1 MQLTNTLTRAKEEFK
16 PLKQDKIKIY
26 YCGPT
31 PYNYAHIGNLRAY
44 LFSDMVIRTLRF
56 LGYKAETTMNITDID
71 DKTIRDSQKE
81 RVDLMTFTQKY
92 TKFFLDDLEK
102 LRIKKAD
109 NISPISQL
117 IPEMVEIINW
127 LLTKWY
133 AYLADD
139 GSIYYSISKFKN
151 YGQLAHLDFAWMK
164 SSVRINNDEYEKD
177 EVADFALW
185 KAYNEQKD
193 WPNKWEG
200 KFIIPSPLT
209 PLPEGEGNKE
219 ITIWWRPGWHIECS
233 ACNLK
238 FFGPQIDLHMGGID
252 NIFPHH
258 QNEIAQSEAYTGKV
272 FSKYWMHNW
281 HVLVNNKKMSKS
293 AHNFY
298 TLLDVEEKMKSEASL
313 DLIHRW
319 YRFMSYGAKYS
330 DSFNFTFDK
339 LRQAITN
346 IRSFDEVFKRIKN
359 YKPKTGKTTK
369 EVSQNLQNYITDYI
383 SALEDDFNTVEALVP
398 VFEFVK
404 YINSG
409 IDNNSLNSGEIEATI
424 WVFKTFNEV
433 LDIFDFNIFQANE
446 EIPTEILD
454 LLNARNKAKTEK
466 NYNLSDEIRD
476 KITNLWYKIID
487 DKQGSRAEKI

>member
-1 MQLTNTLTRAKEEFK
+1 MQLTNTLTRLKEELK

-44 LFSDMVIRTLRF
+44 LFSDMVVRTLRF

-71 DKTIRDSQKE
+71 DKTIRDSQSQW
-81 RVDLMTFTQKY
+81 VDLKTFTEKY
-92 TKFFLDDLEK
+92 TKLFFDDLEK
-102 LRIKKAD
+102 LKIKKAD
-109 NISPISQL
+109 NISAISL
-117 IPEMVEIINW
+117 LVPEMIKIING
-127 LLTKWY
+127 LLAKWY
-133 AYLADD
+133 AYLATD

-151 YGQLAHLDFAWMK
+151 YWQLAHLDFTWMK
-164 SSVRINNDEYEKD
+164 ESVRIDNDEYEKD
-177 EVADFALW
+177 QAADFVLW

-193 WPNKWEG
+193 WPNKWEW
-200 KFIIPSPLT
+200 KFVINWEEKIIS
-209 PLPEGEGNKE
+209 G
-219 ITIWWRPGWHIECS
+219 RPGWHIECS

-238 FFGPQIDLHMGGID
+238 FFGPQIDIHMWGID

-258 QNEIAQSEAYTGKV
+258 QNEIAQTESFTGKT
-272 FSKYWMHNW
+272 FSKYWIHSG
-281 HVLVNNKKMSKS
+281 HLLVDNKKMSKS
-293 AHNFY
+293 AKNFY
-298 TLLDVEEKMKSEASL
+298 TLLDVEEKMMWEASL

-339 LRQAITN
+339 LRQSITN

-359 YKPKTGKTTK
+359 YKPKVGKTSK
-369 EVSQNLQNYITDYI
+369 EVSQKIQEFIWDYI

-404 YINSG
+404 YINLG
-409 IDNNSLNSGEIEATI
+409 IDNNSLNSGEIEAII

-433 LDIFDFNIFQANE
+433 LDIFDFKIFEQNE
-446 EIPTEILD
+446 EIPGEILD
-454 LLNARNKAKTEK
+454 LLNSRNNAKKEK
-466 NYNLSDEIRD
+466 NYNLADELRD
-476 KITNLWYKIID
+476 KITNFWYKIID
-487 DKQGSRAEKI
+487 DKEGSRAEKI

>member
-1 MQLTNTLTRAKEEFK
+1 MQLTNTLTRKKEEFK

-81 RVDLMTFTQKY
+81 KVDLMIFTQKY
-92 TKFFLDDLEK
+92 TNFFLEDLEK

-109 NISPISQL
+109 NISPISEL

-127 LLTKWY
+127 LLAKWF

-164 SSVRINNDEYEKD
+164 SSVRIDNDEYEKD
-177 EVADFALW
+177 QAADFALW
-185 KAYNEQKD
+185 KAHTPEKD

-200 KFIIPSPLT
+200 KFIINWEEKVIP
-209 PLPEGEGNKE
+209 G
-219 ITIWWRPGWHIECS
+219 RPGWHIECS

-238 FFGPQIDLHMGGID
+238 FFWPQIDIHMGGID

-272 FSKYWMHNW
+272 FSKYWIHNW
-281 HVLVNNKKMSKS
+281 HVLVDNKKMSKS
-293 AHNFY
+293 AKNFY

-346 IRSFDEVFKRIKN
+346 IKSFDEVFKRIKN
-359 YKPKTGKTTK
+359 YKPKAGKTTK
-369 EVSQNLQNYITDYI
+369 EVSQNLQNYITNYI

-409 IDNNSLNSGEIEATI
+409 IDNASFNSGEIEAII

-433 LDIFDFNIFQANE
+433 LDIFDFKIFDQIT
-446 EIPTEILD
+446 EIPVEILD
-454 LLNARNKAKTEK
+454 LLDSRNKAKSQK
-466 NYNLSDEIRD
+466 NFKLSDEIRD
-476 KITNLWYKIID
+476 KITKLWYKIID
-487 DKQGSRAEKI
+487 DKDWSRVEKI